1 MPDPSPAPSASIFGR
16 KPSLFSSKKS
26 SRKESTSI
34 TPISPPV
41 SDELS
46 PTARRDSSVISLPS
60 SIAEGDIRRSASL
73 RSHESQSSIHHHK
86 ARGSSI
92 AVPSRS
98 PIRLHRQSR
107 SISANATHTIKPPF
121 NTTLSPQKSSDS
133 FSRDRQHSL
142 AEPVPKTPFS
152 MLATPFS
159 HGLKRSETDRP
170 SLTSYA
176 TNGSSLNLVP
186 SNTTQAP
193 QTSFVP
199 AALLNHI
206 HDTCRKRIA
215 TLEYLR
221 KVCVAITL
229 PSESNALT
237 QSRHEG
243 HLYYF
248 NTLLY
253 TPSNLN
259 QLPSMHYSKLGRR
272 ASNYL
277 LLGTS
282 IPPLLD
288 MNSDNPLDYL
298 RSLAALLAEYDTYQ
312 QLNNP
317 DGSVGARG
325 RMGAMFKSG
334 MRGVKGRRSSS
345 AAIES
350 LSESVESAQLDSLP
364 LPPVSSGNLPE
375 FTYLQTPSLPFDP
388 DFHTAF
394 ATLADILID
403 TYSGVVQLLPN
414 TESVGPGVGE
424 AFGKAD
430 KILRKVL
437 VQNAVQELGDT
448 TRREVRS
455 EIGGLGRLVL
465 GGLM

>member
-1 MPDPSPAPSASIFGR
+1 MAPDPSPAPSASIFGR
-16 KPSLFSSKKS
+16 KPSIFSTKKS

-34 TPISPPV
+34 TPISPLATE
-41 SDELS
+41 DLS

-60 SIAEGDIRRSASL
+60 SGAEGDIRRSASL
-73 RSHESQSSIHHHK
+73 RSHESLSSIHHHK
-86 ARGSSI
+86 SRGSSI

-107 SISANATHTIKPPF
+107 SISANATHTVKPPF

-170 SLTSYA
+170 SLSSYA
-176 TNGSSLNLVP
+176 TNGSSLNLIP
-186 SNTTQAP
+186 SNTTQVP
-193 QTSFVP
+193 QTSLVPIP
-199 AALLNHI
+199 AALLTHI
-206 HDTCRKRIA
+206 HATCRKRIA

-221 KVCVAITL
+221 KV
-229 PSESNALT
+229 
-237 QSRHEG
+237 HEG
-243 HLYYF
+243 HIYYF

-253 TPSNLN
+253 TPSNLS
-259 QLPSMHYSKLGRR
+259 QLPSMQYSKLGRR
-272 ASNYL
+272 ASNYV

-288 MNSDNPLDYL
+288 LNADNPLEYL
-298 RSLAALLAEYDTYQ
+298 RSLAALLSEYDTYQ

-317 DGSVGARG
+317 EASVGARG

-345 AAIES
+345 AAIET

-364 LPPVSSGNLPE
+364 MPPISSGNLPE
-375 FTYLQTPSLPFDP
+375 FTHLQTPSLPFDP

-403 TYSGVVQLLPN
+403 TYSGIVQLLPN
-414 TESVGPGVGE
+414 AESVGPGVGE

-437 VQNAVQELGDT
+437 VQNATQELGDT

-455 EIGGLGRLVL
+455 EIGGLSRLVL

>member
-1 MPDPSPAPSASIFGR
+1 MAPDPSPAPSASIFGR
-16 KPSLFSSKKS
+16 KPSIFSTKKS
-26 SRKESTSI
+26 SRKESTVV
-34 TPISPPV
+34 TPISPLA
-41 SDELS
+41 SEELS

-60 SIAEGDIRRSASL
+60 SGAEGDIRRSASL
-73 RSHESQSSIHHHK
+73 RSHDSLSSIHHHK
-86 ARGSSI
+86 SRGSSI

-107 SISANATHTIKPPF
+107 SISANATHTVKPPF

-133 FSRDRQHSL
+133 FSRDRQYSL

-170 SLTSYA
+170 SLSSFA
-176 TNGSSLNLVP
+176 TNGSSLNLIP
-186 SNTTQAP
+186 SNTTQLP
-193 QTSFVP
+193 QTSLVPVP
-199 AALLNHI
+199 AALLTHI
-206 HDTCRKRIA
+206 HATCRKRIA

-221 KVCVAITL
+221 KV
-229 PSESNALT
+229 
-237 QSRHEG
+237 HEG
-243 HLYYF
+243 HIYYF

-259 QLPSMHYSKLGRR
+259 QLPSMQYSKLGRR

-288 MNSDNPLDYL
+288 LNADNPLDYL
-298 RSLAALLAEYDTYQ
+298 RSLAALLSEYDTYQ

-317 DGSVGARG
+317 DASVGARG

-345 AAIES
+345 VAIES

-364 LPPVSSGNLPE
+364 MPPISSGNLPE
-375 FTYLQTPSLPFDP
+375 FTHLQTPSLPFDP

-403 TYSGVVQLLPN
+403 TYSGIVHLLPN
-414 TESVGPGVGE
+414 AESIGPGVGE

-437 VQNAVQELGDT
+437 VQNATQELGDT

-455 EIGGLGRLVL
+455 EIGGVSRLVL

>member
-1 MPDPSPAPSASIFGR
+1 MAPDPSPAPSASIFGR
-16 KPSLFSSKKS
+16 KPSIFSTKKQP
-26 SRKESTSI
+26 SRKETTSI
-34 TPISPPV
+34 TPISPLATE
-41 SDELS
+41 ELS
-46 PTARRDSSVISLPS
+46 PTARRDSSATSLPS
-60 SIAEGDIRRSASL
+60 SVAEGDIRRSISL
-73 RSHESQSSIHHHK
+73 RSHESLSSIHHHK

-92 AVPSRS
+92 AIPSRS

-107 SISANATHTIKPPF
+107 SISANATHTGKPPF

-133 FSRDRQHSL
+133 FSRDRQYSV

-159 HGLKRSETDRP
+159 HGLKRAETDRP
-170 SLTSYA
+170 SLSSYA
-176 TNGSSLNLVP
+176 TNNSSLNLIP
-186 SNTTQAP
+186 SNTPIPQANLIH
-193 QTSFVP
+193 VP

-206 HDTCRKRIA
+206 HATCRKRIA

-221 KVCVAITL
+221 KV
-229 PSESNALT
+229 
-237 QSRHEG
+237 HEG
-243 HLYYF
+243 HIYYF

-298 RSLAALLAEYDTYQ
+298 RSLAALLSEYDTYQ

-317 DGSVGARG
+317 DASVGARG

-345 AAIES
+345 VAIES
-350 LSESVESAQLDSLP
+350 LSESVESAQLDFIP
-364 LPPVSSGNLPE
+364 LPPISSGNLPE

-414 TESVGPGVGE
+414 AEAIGPGVGE

-437 VQNAVQELGDT
+437 VQNATQELGDT
-448 TRREVRS
+448 TRREVRT
-455 EIGGLGRLVL
+455 EIGGLSRLVL

>member
-1 MPDPSPAPSASIFGR
+1 MAPDPSPAPSASIFGR
-16 KPSLFSSKKS
+16 KPSIFSTKKS

-34 TPISPPV
+34 TPISPLA
-41 SDELS
+41 SEDLS

-60 SIAEGDIRRSASL
+60 SGPEPDIRRSASL
-73 RSHESQSSIHHHK
+73 RSHESLSSIHHHK
-86 ARGSSI
+86 SRGSSI

-107 SISANATHTIKPPF
+107 SISANATHTVKPPF

-152 MLATPFS
+152 MLAAPFG

-170 SLTSYA
+170 SLSSYA
-176 TNGSSLNLVP
+176 TNGSSLNLIP
-186 SNTTQAP
+186 SNTTQVP
-193 QTSFVP
+193 QTSLVPIP
-199 AALLNHI
+199 AALLTHI
-206 HDTCRKRIA
+206 HATCRKRIA

-221 KVCVAITL
+221 KV
-229 PSESNALT
+229 
-237 QSRHEG
+237 HEG
-243 HLYYF
+243 HIYYF

-253 TPSNLN
+253 TPSNLS
-259 QLPSMHYSKLGRR
+259 QLPSMQYSKLGRR
-272 ASNYL
+272 ASNYV

-288 MNSDNPLDYL
+288 LNADNPLEYL
-298 RSLAALLAEYDTYQ
+298 RSLAALLSEYDTYQ

-317 DGSVGARG
+317 EASVGARG

-345 AAIES
+345 AAIET

-364 LPPVSSGNLPE
+364 IPPISSGNLPE
-375 FTYLQTPSLPFDP
+375 FTHLQTPSLPFDP

-403 TYSGVVQLLPN
+403 TYSGIVQLLPN
-414 TESVGPGVGE
+414 AESVGPGVGE

-437 VQNAVQELGDT
+437 VQNATQELGDT

-455 EIGGLGRLVL
+455 EIGGLSRLVL
-465 GGLM
+465 AGLM

>member
-1 MPDPSPAPSASIFGR
+1 MAPDPSPAPSASIFGR
-16 KPSLFSSKKS
+16 KPSIFSTKKS
-26 SRKESTSI
+26 SRKESTSV
-34 TPISPPV
+34 TPISPLANE
-41 SDELS
+41 DLS

-60 SIAEGDIRRSASL
+60 SGAEGDIRRSASL
-73 RSHESQSSIHHHK
+73 RSHESLSSIHHHK
-86 ARGSSI
+86 SRGSSI

-107 SISANATHTIKPPF
+107 SISANATHTVKPPF

-152 MLATPFS
+152 MLAIPFG

-170 SLTSYA
+170 SLGSYA
-176 TNGSSLNLVP
+176 TNGSSLNLIP
-186 SNTTQAP
+186 SNTIQVP
-193 QTSFVP
+193 QTSLVPIP
-199 AALLNHI
+199 AALLTHI
-206 HDTCRKRIA
+206 HATCRKRIA

-221 KVCVAITL
+221 KV
-229 PSESNALT
+229 
-237 QSRHEG
+237 HEG
-243 HLYYF
+243 HIYYF

-253 TPSNLN
+253 TPANLS
-259 QLPSMHYSKLGRR
+259 QLPSMQYSKLGRR
-272 ASNYL
+272 ASNYV
-277 LLGTS
+277 LLGAS

-288 MNSDNPLDYL
+288 LNADNPLEYL
-298 RSLAALLAEYDTYQ
+298 RSLAALLSEYDTYQ

-317 DGSVGARG
+317 EASVGARG

-345 AAIES
+345 AAIET

-364 LPPVSSGNLPE
+364 MPPISSGNLPE
-375 FTYLQTPSLPFDP
+375 FTHLQTPSLPFDP

-403 TYSGVVQLLPN
+403 TYSGIVQLLPN
-414 TESVGPGVGE
+414 AESVGPGVGE

-437 VQNAVQELGDT
+437 VQNATQELGDT

-455 EIGGLGRLVL
+455 EIGGLSRLVL
-465 GGLM
+465 AGLM